1 MSDRVQPLTGINM
14 KVTKEIFSYWNHNDF
29 NTLGIYRIS
38 KKTYQKIRSVDTYED
53 YKKKYCNKKPVNP
66 IQKTYVNLIKK
77 IENITKEV
85 DKRIIVEHE
94 TTQKYL
100 YHFKEDLLKTRSLIS
115 KLIIL
120 DIASTTVGIAFLI
133 ALIAF

>member
-1 MSDRVQPLTGINM
+1 M
-14 KVTKEIFSYWNHNDF
+14 KVTKEIFSYWKHNDY

-38 KKTYQKIRSVDTYED
+38 KRTFQKIRSVDTYEG

-85 DKRIIVEHE
+85 DKTIIADHE
-94 TTQKYL
+94 ISRNYLDNFQK
-100 YHFKEDLLKTRSLIS
+100 DTLKTRSIIS

-120 DIASTTVGIAFLI
+120 DIAITTIGIAFLI
-133 ALIAF
+133 ALIAW